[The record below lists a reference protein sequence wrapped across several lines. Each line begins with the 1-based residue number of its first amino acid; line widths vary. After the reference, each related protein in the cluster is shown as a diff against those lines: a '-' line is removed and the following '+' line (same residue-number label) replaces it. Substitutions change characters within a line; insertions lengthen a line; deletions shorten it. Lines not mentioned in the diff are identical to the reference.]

1 MSGLILHNYP
11 MSPFAE
17 KMRSMLGYSQLEWQS
32 VTTREMP
39 PRPMLARLAGGYRK
53 IPVAQIGADV
63 FCDTRVIASEI
74 ATLANKPQLALENCS
89 PEVQAFVQE
98 VDLDVFFACVMAGG
112 SKRLRD
118 KVRQSM
124 SLLDIARFAWD
135 RINMGRS
142 AKVKMPGPRTAMPK
156 VLAHLQRMEG
166 LIRQDFLFGGEP
178 CHGDFSAYHSLWF
191 IRDLGE
197 RSFINDYPN
206 TIAWMDRMK
215 AFGHGKRT
223 DISAE
228 AALEQARV
236 AQPRPIPAD
245 CLQDALI
252 GKQVSIAPADY
263 GRDATTGKLV
273 GSGPHR
279 WILARQAGDLGIV
292 HVHFP
297 RQGFAISAV

>member
-1 MSGLILHNYP
+1 MSGLILHNYA

-17 KMRSMLGYSQLEWQS
+17 KMRSMLGYAQLEWQS

-53 IPVAQIGADV
+53 IPVAQMGADV

-74 ATLANKPQLALENCS
+74 ATLSNKPLLALENCS
-89 PEVQAFVQE
+89 PDVQAFVKE
-98 VDLDVFFACVMAGG
+98 VDLEVFFDCIMAGG

-118 KVRQSM
+118 KVR
-124 SLLDIARFAWD
+124 
-135 RINMGRS
+135 
-142 AKVKMPGPRTAMPK
+142 
-156 VLAHLQRMEG
+156 LAHLQRMEG
-166 LIRQDFLFGGEP
+166 RIKHDFLFATEP

-215 AFGHGKRT
+215 AFGHGKRIE
-223 DISAE
+223 ISAE
-228 AALEQARV
+228 AALAQARS
-236 AQPRPIPAD
+236 AQPRAVPD
-245 CLQDALI
+245 ELRQDSLI
-252 GKQVSIAPADY
+252 GRTVSIAPSDY
-263 GRDATTGKLV
+263 GRDATTGTLV

-279 WILARQAGDLGIV
+279 WILARESGDLGTV

-297 RQGFAISAV
+297 RAGFTLSPV

>member
-1 MSGLILHNYP
+1 MSGLILHNYA

-39 PRPMLARLAGGYRK
+39 PRPMLAQLAGGYRK
-53 IPVAQIGADV
+53 IPVAQMGADV

-74 ATLANKPQLALENCS
+74 AALSNKPLLALENCN
-89 PEVQAFVQE
+89 PDVQAFVKE
-98 VDLDVFFACVMAGG
+98 VDLEIFFACIMAGG

-118 KVRQSM
+118 KARQSM
-124 SLLDIARFAWD
+124 SLLELARFAWD
-135 RINMGRS
+135 RINMGRT

-156 VLAHLQRMEG
+156 VLDHLQRMEG
-166 LIRQDFLFGGEP
+166 LIKQDFLFGTEP

-215 AFGHGKRT
+215 AFGHGKRIE
-223 DISAE
+223 ISAE
-228 AALEQARV
+228 AALAQARS
-236 AQPRPIPAD
+236 AQPRAVPD
-245 CLQDALI
+245 EFRQDSLI
-252 GKQVSIAPADY
+252 GRTVSLAPSDY
-263 GRDATTGKLV
+263 GCDATTGTLV

-279 WILARQAGDLGIV
+279 WILARESGDLGTV

-297 RQGFAISAV
+297 KQGFAVSAV